1 MNTVVVGAG
10 PAGVRAV
17 ETLLQAGIR
26 PIWLDEARDG
36 GGRVYQRPP
45 SAIALDAA
53 KLYGFEAV
61 RAQSIHR
68 TFEQT
73 AAQTD
78 WRPGT
83 LVWQVRAEKNVFE
96 VRTLTDGLRH
106 GRVLADR
113 LLLCTGATERIVP
126 IPGWTL
132 PGVTTLGGAQIAL
145 KTQNCAIGSRVSL
158 VGTGPLLWLL
168 AHQYVKAGVTVAALI
183 DTTAARVKRASAWP
197 MLRYGAAT
205 LAKGLVYL
213 FSARRGAQQVYEGA
227 VPLAIEGTD
236 HVSGLRW
243 RDDAGR
249 EHRVDCDAVAM
260 GWGLRPESQL
270 ADLAGIPFHFDHLQR
285 QWLPTVDAA
294 GRSPVAGV
302 YCAGDG
308 ASIGGAE
315 VAELAGARA
324 AWAMIADR
332 AGTVDTQ
339 AVSRLDQALA
349 RQARLRAALE
359 LAFPYPAALAAS
371 VDDDTILC
379 RCESLTAGMVR
390 AAAAPSAPTGA
401 ARELNRAKAVSR
413 LGMGRCQGRMCASA
427 AAEVLASVHQI
438 QIAEVGRLRAQPP
451 VRPIPMVVQ
460 EETT

>member
-106 GRVLADR
+106 GRVLAER

-158 VGTGPLLWLL
+158 DRKSTRLNSSHGYQSRMPS
-168 AHQYVKAGVTVAALI
+168 
-183 DTTAARVKRASAWP
+183 SA
-197 MLRYGAAT
+197 
-205 LAKGLVYL
+205 
-213 FSARRGAQQVYEGA
+213 
-227 VPLAIEGTD
+227 
-236 HVSGLRW
+236 
-243 RDDAGR
+243 
-249 EHRVDCDAVAM
+249 
-260 GWGLRPESQL
+260 
-270 ADLAGIPFHFDHLQR
+270 
-285 QWLPTVDAA
+285 
-294 GRSPVAGV
+294 
-302 YCAGDG
+302 
-308 ASIGGAE
+308 
-315 VAELAGARA
+315 
-324 AWAMIADR
+324 
-332 AGTVDTQ
+332 
-339 AVSRLDQALA
+339 
-349 RQARLRAALE
+349 
-359 LAFPYPAALAAS
+359 
-371 VDDDTILC
+371 
-379 RCESLTAGMVR
+379 
-390 AAAAPSAPTGA
+390 
-401 ARELNRAKAVSR
+401 
-413 LGMGRCQGRMCASA
+413 
-427 AAEVLASVHQI
+427 
-438 QIAEVGRLRAQPP
+438 
-451 VRPIPMVVQ
+451 
-460 EETT
+460 